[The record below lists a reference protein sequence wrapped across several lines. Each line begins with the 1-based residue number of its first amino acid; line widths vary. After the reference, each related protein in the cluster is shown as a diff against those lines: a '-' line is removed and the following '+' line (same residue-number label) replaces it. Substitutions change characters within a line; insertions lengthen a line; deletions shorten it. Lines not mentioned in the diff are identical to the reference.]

1 MLEKGCFAFNTQAIK
16 AIQKLNK
23 VIVQVL
29 GSSLDSELG
38 FLSQINNNNLL
49 KILVNYIE
57 SVCFLES
64 GISSFY
70 SNSQVHRINLH
81 ATLR

>member
-1 MLEKGCFAFNTQAIK
+1 M
-16 AIQKLNK
+16 
-23 VIVQVL
+23 IVQVL
-29 GSSLDSELG
+29 GSSLESELG

-49 KILVNYIE
+49 KILVNYIK

-81 ATLR
+81 ATLRLIGHSPDFVMWLLFVWMLPR